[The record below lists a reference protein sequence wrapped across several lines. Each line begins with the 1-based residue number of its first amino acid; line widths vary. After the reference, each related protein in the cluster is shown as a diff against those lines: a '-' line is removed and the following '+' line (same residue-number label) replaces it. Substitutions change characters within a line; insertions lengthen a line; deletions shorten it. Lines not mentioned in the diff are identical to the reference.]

1 MIRSIR
7 GSLYPE
13 MDGSVTVETESGV
26 GLRVFVPANSEI
38 YKRVEGSEVK
48 LYTSMMVREDAMS
61 LYGFSN
67 KDELRLFEL
76 LITVNGVGAK
86 AGMSIMSTL
95 SPTELKLAIAAGDAK
110 AISAANGIG
119 KKTAERIIL
128 ELKDKVE
135 IPASLPETEGL
146 ATTIAYS
153 DERNE
158 AVNALIALGYSK
170 NEAASAIGS
179 VAENGLTCEEY
190 IKKAL
195 KNLF

>member
-67 KDELRLFEL
+67 KDERRLFDL

-135 IPASLPETEGL
+135 MPTSLPEMEGVVA
-146 ATTIAYS
+146 ATYS

>member
-67 KDELRLFEL
+67 KDERRLFEL

-110 AISAANGIG
+110 AISVANGIG

-135 IPASLPETEGL
+135 MPTSLPEMEGVVA
-146 ATTIAYS
+146 ATYS

>member
-38 YKRVEGSEVK
+38 YKRVEGSEVE
-48 LYTSMMVREDAMS
+48 LYTSMMVREDAMN

-67 KDELRLFEL
+67 KDERRLFEL

-135 IPASLPETEGL
+135 MPTSLPEMEGVVA
-146 ATTIAYS
+146 ATYS

>member
-67 KDELRLFEL
+67 KDERRLFEL

-135 IPASLPETEGL
+135 MPTSLPEMEGVVA
-146 ATTIAYS
+146 ATYS

>member
-48 LYTSMMVREDAMS
+48 LYTSMMVREDAMN

-110 AISAANGIG
+110 AISVANGIG

-135 IPASLPETEGL
+135 MPTSLPEMEGVVA
-146 ATTIAYS
+146 ATYS

>member
-48 LYTSMMVREDAMS
+48 LYTSMMVREDAMN

-135 IPASLPETEGL
+135 MPTSLPEMEGVVA
-146 ATTIAYS
+146 ATYS

>member
-135 IPASLPETEGL
+135 MPTSLPEMEGVVA
-146 ATTIAYS
+146 ATYS

>member
-1 MIRSIR
+1 MTRSIR

-67 KDELRLFEL
+67 KDERRLFEL

-135 IPASLPETEGL
+135 MPTSLPEMEGVVA
-146 ATTIAYS
+146 ATYS

>member
-48 LYTSMMVREDAMS
+48 LYTSMMVREDAMN

-67 KDELRLFEL
+67 KDERRLFEL

-110 AISAANGIG
+110 AISVANGIG

-135 IPASLPETEGL
+135 MPTSLPEMEGVVA
-146 ATTIAYS
+146 ATYS

>member
-1 MIRSIR
+1 
-7 GSLYPE
+7 
-13 MDGSVTVETESGV
+13 
-26 GLRVFVPANSEI
+26 
-38 YKRVEGSEVK
+38 
-48 LYTSMMVREDAMS
+48 MMVREDAMS

-67 KDELRLFEL
+67 KDERRLFEL

-135 IPASLPETEGL
+135 MPTSLPEMEGVVA
-146 ATTIAYS
+146 ATYS

>member
-48 LYTSMMVREDAMS
+48 LYTSMMVREDAMN

-110 AISAANGIG
+110 AISVANGIG

-135 IPASLPETEGL
+135 MPTSLPEMEGVVA
-146 ATTIAYS
+146 ATYS

-170 NEAASAIGS
+170 NEAASTIGS

>member
-38 YKRVEGSEVK
+38 YKRVEGSKVK

-135 IPASLPETEGL
+135 MPTSLPEMEGVVA
-146 ATTIAYS
+146 ATYS